1 MNITPIM
8 IKTTKLIS
16 FVCLLASTL
25 NIQAAEETSQ
35 QRDQRMEWWREAK
48 FGLFIHWGVYAVP
61 AGTYKDEKVGGIG
74 EWIMLNG
81 AIPVAE
87 YRDFAGQFN
96 PVKYDPTAWAELAA
110 EAGMRYIVIT
120 SKHHDGFALF
130 PSDVTDWDVADATPY
145 GKDLIGPLA
154 KAARAEGLKFGLY
167 YSQAQDWTHPGG
179 AKWRDEEG
187 DGWDEAH
194 KGSFDDYLFTVAL
207 PQTQEILTRYQPDVL
222 WWDTPRW
229 MTPARAE
236 PFAKLLAQQPRIIIN
251 DRLGGGYEGDTITP
265 ENHIPATGILGHDWE
280 TCMTM
285 NRTWGFK
292 SYDHDWKS
300 AETLIRN
307 LVDIVSKGGNYLLN
321 VGPTAVGEIP
331 APSVELLKAI
341 GAWMKV
347 NGDAI
352 YGTSASPTR
361 RPTFGRITQKL
372 IEGDATLY
380 LHVFDWPKDGNITV
394 RVENEVQSAFLLADP
409 SRTFQVTKEEKGL
422 VVQLTGEAPNP
433 EASVVVLQLKGA
445 AQASPLEEL
454 RQQAD
459 GSLLLPVDRAE
470 IQQHGGVTAKL
481 NYQNDAIGYW
491 THTEVGIEWS
501 FVIDQPGIFEVTAE
515 TASIKDS
522 VVRVS
527 LAGKTKEVPVA
538 SSGDYGVYQ
547 PLKVGRFTLS
557 KTGTYTILFKPQR
570 KAWNPINL
578 RPVTLKLVKE

>member
-1 MNITPIM
+1 
-8 IKTTKLIS
+8 
-16 FVCLLASTL
+16 
-25 NIQAAEETSQ
+25 
-35 QRDQRMEWWREAK
+35 
-48 FGLFIHWGVYAVP
+48 
-61 AGTYKDEKVGGIG
+61 
-74 EWIMLNG
+74 
-81 AIPVAE
+81 
-87 YRDFAGQFN
+87 
-96 PVKYDPTAWAELAA
+96 
-110 EAGMRYIVIT
+110 MRYIVIT

-130 PSDVTDWDVADATPY
+130 PSDVTAWDVADATPY

-187 DGWDEAH
+187 EGWDEAH
-194 KGSFDDYLFTVAL
+194 KGSFDDYLSTVAL

-229 MTPARAE
+229 MTPTRAK
-236 PFAKLLAQQPRIIIN
+236 PFAKLLAQQPGIISN

-321 VGPTAVGEIP
+321 VGPTAEGEIP

-352 YGTSASPTR
+352 YGTSASPTQ

-380 LHVFDWPKDGNITV
+380 LHVFDWPKDGKITV

-409 SRTFQVTKEEKGL
+409 SRTFQVTKEENGL

-433 EASVVVLQLKGA
+433 EASVVVLQLNGA
-445 AQASPLEEL
+445 AQASPLDGL

-459 GSLLLPVDRAE
+459 GSVLLPVDRAE

-481 NYQNDAIGYW
+481 NYHNDAIGYW

-501 FVIDQPGIFEVTAE
+501 FVIDQPGTFEVTAE

-547 PLKVGRFTLS
+547 PLKVGRFTLD